1 MADQYDFEELYANT
15 YTEAD
20 QRAYETQPTSKKR
33 FAIAWLLTVLL
44 GPAGAHRWYLDRPI
58 SASLMALVSI
68 AAIVL
73 MVSEQANLGLLCIT
87 IVFAWTLIDL
97 IMLLTGSMRDRS
109 DLRLAGH
116 RERAGVFS
124 AITMLLL
131 AVGLVFALVLGTSS
145 GVAG

>member
-33 FAIAWLLTVLL
+33 FVTAWLLTLLL
-44 GPAGAHRWYLDRPI
+44 GPTGAHRWYLSRPGT
-58 SASLMALVSI
+58 
-68 AAIVL
+68 AAIMVVVSLAAVVL
-73 MVSEQANLGLLCIT
+73 MVSGQSNLGLLCIT
-87 IVFAWTLIDL
+87 IIFAWTLIDL
-97 IMLLTGSMRDRS
+97 IMILTGSMRDRE

-116 RERAGVFS
+116 RERAGLCS

-131 AVGLVFALVLGTSS
+131 AIGLVFALVLGTSS